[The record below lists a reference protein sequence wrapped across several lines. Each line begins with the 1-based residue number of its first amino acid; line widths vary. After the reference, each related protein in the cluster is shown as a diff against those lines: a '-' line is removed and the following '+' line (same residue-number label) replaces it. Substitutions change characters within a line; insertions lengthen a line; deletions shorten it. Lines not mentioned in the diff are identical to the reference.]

1 MDPLRSHGLA
11 SRCIAT
17 LPTFLCVVPKETFRT
32 LDLPL
37 TRRLLFL
44 LNYMGKHGVGV
55 TGGNRTHAYR
65 GHSAGPLP
73 LGYSHH

>member
-17 LPTFLCVVPKETFRT
+17 LPTFQRVVPKETFRT

-44 LNYMGKHGVGV
+44 LSYMGKHGVGV
-55 TGGNRTHAYR
+55 TDGIRTHAYR